1 MIKYGD
7 QNFELSDFI
16 NMENEEN
23 INHRYDGLE
32 IELNKYFHI
41 FKGGDEGIESIV
53 ILNNEL
59 NQEIMFFVD
68 DNLIKIEPSCGF
80 EIFKQNNKFILQC
93 FSFLL

>member
-7 QNFELSDFI
+7 QNLELSDFI
-16 NMENEEN
+16 NIENEKH

-32 IELNKYFHI
+32 MELNNFFHI
-41 FKGGDEGIESIV
+41 FKGEDGIESIV

-93 FSFLL
+93 FSFLI